1 MFGDCGLR
9 AGADQAILNSY
20 GGVRAAKGEC
30 PLQKGDAMII
40 EYDFAK
46 KARSAEKRAIK
57 PTAANP
63 QSGAKTLGNAHIHLE
78 LANARIAKLEAAL
91 RNAQAATLA
100 RPNESERDQI
110 LVDAAEYARLL
121 RCKELVAAALSEG

>member
-1 MFGDCGLR
+1 
-9 AGADQAILNSY
+9 
-20 GGVRAAKGEC
+20 
-30 PLQKGDAMII
+30 MII

-46 KARSAEKRAIK
+46 KSRSADKRGANK
-57 PTAANP
+57 TAASL
-63 QSGAKTLGNAHIHLE
+63 QSGAKTLVNAHIHLE

-91 RNAQAATLA
+91 RNAQAATLP
-100 RPNESERDQI
+100 RPNESGRDQI